1 MRTRQH
7 NCPREAVLSGHLN
20 GVFNNNETGEYLLNT
35 SVSLFQALSGS
46 SYTIPSVRHTPV
58 FLTRHTSRCK
68 GRHLEV
74 VGNLPKWN
82 KWQRPGTTVCAF
94 NPL

>member
-1 MRTRQH
+1 M
-7 NCPREAVLSGHLN
+7 LSGHLN

-46 SYTIPSVRHTPV
+46 SHTIPSVRHTPV
-58 FLTRHTSRCK
+58 FLTQHTSTCK

-74 VGNLPKWN
+74 VPKLN
-82 KWQRPGTTVCAF
+82 KWQRPWTTVCAF